1 MVSVEKYPCFCG
13 AGVKQFK
20 SKDDRSFLTCREET
34 CTFFI
39 PADQYTNLMD
49 VFETKVLKQYKPNKF
64 PMCNCE
70 DVASLWVSHSS
81 SNPDRPYFRCQET
94 DANEKCDF
102 FQWADV
108 KSVKK
113 TKRKRNDLKKV
124 AKGKRFKK
132 VQILESSDEED

>member
-34 CTFFI
+34 CTFFT

-49 VFETKVLKQYKPNKF
+49 MFETKVLKQYKPNKF

-70 DVASLWVSHSS
+70 DVASLRVSHSS

-102 FQWADV
+102 FYWADV

-113 TKRKRNDLKKV
+113 AKRKRNDLKKV
-124 AKGKRFKK
+124 TKGKLFKK
-132 VQILESSDEED
+132 VQMLESSDEED

>member
-34 CTFFI
+34 CTFFT

-113 TKRKRNDLKKV
+113 TKRKRHDLKKV
-124 AKGKRFKK
+124 TKGKWFKK
-132 VQILESSDEED
+132 VQMLKSSDEED

>member
-1 MVSVEKYPCFCG
+1 
-13 AGVKQFK
+13 
-20 SKDDRSFLTCREET
+20 
-34 CTFFI
+34 
-39 PADQYTNLMD
+39 MD